1 MAFLVIHSLIKYLN
15 DVLSSINS
23 SLNIS
28 KYVIDIFYLYY
39 IQHEFDTLLYKKLF
53 SICYGLKWWSNGT
66 RFLFLYSIV
75 HQASWQVSTSAYE
88 KKFPPARSSVRPY
101 STKVPAM
108 ICLRYMTLNENMLL
122 LTLRSEVTPTTLTL
136 GSVEAFLMLLG
147 DLGRSAWRGE
157 AGWECGGPL
166 DWLWEWCRGMAGSG
180 VTACTGRGRRVAS
193 RLRELFLFSHI
204 ICTSSILFSTCSTGH
219 TCL

>member
-1 MAFLVIHSLIKYLN
+1 MAHAFYFCTQSFIKFPDKSQPLPTRGH
-15 DVLSSINS
+15 
-23 SLNIS
+23 
-28 KYVIDIFYLYY
+28 FH
-39 IQHEFDTLLYKKLF
+39 QHVAQSDHTAP
-53 SICYGLKWWSNGT
+53 
-66 RFLFLYSIV
+66 RFLPWS
-75 HQASWQVSTSAYE
+75 ASD
-88 KKFPPARSSVRPY
+88 
-101 STKVPAM
+101 
-108 ICLRYMTLNENMLL
+108 MTLNEKMLL
-122 LTLRSEVTPTTLTL
+122 PTLKSEVTPTTLTL